1 MRISYAVFCLKK
13 KKLTHY
19 YVFIFS
25 LFFFFFKLTTPTV
38 TDPYCHTLS
47 LPASLPICSTATKV
61 HTAIRIAPAYE
72 GPVIHVLDASRA
84 VGVASALVSDNQRDG
99 LVARTAEDYE
109 AVRIARASKGQDRK
123 STRLNSSH

>member
-1 MRISYAVFCLKK
+1 MGGA
-13 KKLTHY
+13 
-19 YVFIFS
+19 
-25 LFFFFFKLTTPTV
+25 TT
-38 TDPYCHTLS
+38 S
-47 LPASLPICSTATKV
+47 KV
-61 HTAIRIAPAYE
+61 HTAIHIAPAYE

-109 AVRIARASKGQDRK
+109 AVRIARASKGQNELSSLQEARANAFPFDPEGVAPAPKQPGIHRFDDWSLDDLRETIDWTDRK